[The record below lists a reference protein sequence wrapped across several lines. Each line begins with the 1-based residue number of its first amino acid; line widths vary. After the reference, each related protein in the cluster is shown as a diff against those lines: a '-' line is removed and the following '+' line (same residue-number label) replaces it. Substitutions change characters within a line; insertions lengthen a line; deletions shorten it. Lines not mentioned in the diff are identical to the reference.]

1 MIKGIK
7 HISFDLPPG
16 IDDGDYLVRGEG
28 ESVPDGQN
36 GDLVVR
42 VRVSPHPKFKRD
54 GSDLFYDL
62 DISMFDAA
70 LGNEVDVPTLEKSE
84 KIKIEQGS
92 QPNTILK
99 LKGKGL
105 PRLNSRGKGDQF
117 VRLIVNIPKKLSKE
131 EKNILKEF
139 QDKTY

>member
-16 IDDGDYLVRGEG
+16 IDDGDYAVRGEG
-28 ESVPDGQN
+28 ESIPDGEN
-36 GDLVVR
+36 GDLIVR

-62 DISMFDAA
+62 NISMFDAA
-70 LGNEVDVPTLEKSE
+70 LGNEIDVPTLEKSE
-84 KIKIEQGS
+84 KIKIEEGS

-105 PRLNSRGKGDQF
+105 PHLNSRGKGDQF
-117 VRLIVNIPKKLSKE
+117 VRLIVNIPKKLSKQQ
-131 EKNILKEF
+131 KGILKEF
-139 QDKTY
+139 QDKI

>member
-16 IDDGDYLVRGEG
+16 IDDGDYVVRGEG
-28 ESVPDGQN
+28 ESIPDGQN

-42 VRVSPHPKFKRD
+42 VRVLSHSKFKRD

-62 DISMFDAA
+62 NISMFDAA
-70 LGNEVDVPTLEKSE
+70 LGNEIDVPTLEKAE

-99 LKGKGL
+99 LKGRGL
-105 PRLNSRGKGDQF
+105 PHLNSRGKGDQF
-117 VRLIVNIPKKLSKE
+117 IRLIVNIPKKLSKE

-139 QDKTY
+139 QDKID